1 VIAHCLDCGAER
13 QSDQC
18 PSCGL
23 TSEAAEVMLR
33 HRLLR
38 RTAVLLVGGL
48 LFVPA
53 SQVFPPLDLDLILI
67 FVGLVF
73 FTALWLVFWIDR
85 RARKGLYVE
94 ALKRI
99 FFGLVPLPWIFAI
112 LLFVNGKFDGTKPV
126 DEPARVISKLNM
138 GGPWLHTRRL
148 IVRSWRDARTL
159 ERVPVDNYN
168 YDRFRQGD
176 NVVLQV
182 QPGLLGI
189 PWVYGVYRQD

>member
-1 VIAHCLDCGAER
+1 MIAHCLDCGAER

-85 RARKGLYVE
+85 RARRGLYVE

-99 FFGLVPLPWIFAI
+99 FFGLVPLPWVFAI

>member
-1 VIAHCLDCGAER
+1 MIAHCLDCGAER
-13 QSDQC
+13 HSDQC

-73 FTALWLVFWIDR
+73 FSALWLVFWIDR
-85 RARKGLYVE
+85 RARRGQYVE

-99 FFGLVPLPWIFAI
+99 FFGLVPLPWVFAI
-112 LLFVNGKFDGTKPV
+112 FLFVNGKFDGTKPV

-148 IVRSWRDARTL
+148 IVRSWRDGRSL
-159 ERVPVDNYN
+159 ERVPVNNYN

-182 QPGLLGI
+182 QQGLLGI
-189 PWVYGVYRQD
+189 PWVFDVYRQD

>member
-99 FFGLVPLPWIFAI
+99 FFGLVPLPWVFAI

>member
-1 VIAHCLDCGAER
+1 MTAHCLDCGAETH
-13 QSDQC
+13 SNQC

-23 TSEAAEVMLR
+23 TSEAAEVVLR

-73 FTALWLVFWIDR
+73 FAALWMVFWIDR
-85 RARKGLYVE
+85 RARRGLYVE

-99 FFGLVPLPWIFAI
+99 FFGLVPLPWVFAVF
-112 LLFVNGKFDGTKPV
+112 LFVNGKFDGTKPV
-126 DEPARVISKLNM
+126 EEPARVVGKLNM

-148 IVRSWRDARTL
+148 IVRSWRDGRTL

-168 YDRFRQGD
+168 YDRFQQGD

-182 QPGLLGI
+182 QNGLLGI
-189 PWVYGVYRQD
+189 PWVVGVYRQD

>member
-1 VIAHCLDCGAER
+1 
-13 QSDQC
+13 
-18 PSCGL
+18 
-23 TSEAAEVMLR
+23 MLR

-73 FTALWLVFWIDR
+73 FTALWMVFWIDR
-85 RARKGLYVE
+85 RARRGLYVE

-99 FFGLVPLPWIFAI
+99 FFGLVPLPWVFAVF
-112 LLFVNGKFDGTKPV
+112 LFINGKFDGTKPV
-126 DEPARVISKLNM
+126 EEPARVVSKLSM

-148 IVRSWRDARTL
+148 IVRSWRDGRTL
-159 ERVPVDNYN
+159 ERVPVNNFD

-182 QPGLLGI
+182 QNGLLGI
-189 PWVYGVYRQD
+189 PWVVGVYRQD

>member
-1 VIAHCLDCGAER
+1 MTAHCLDCGAET
-13 QSDQC
+13 QSNQC

-23 TSEAAEVMLR
+23 TSEAAEVVLR

-73 FTALWLVFWIDR
+73 FTALWMVFWIDR
-85 RARKGLYVE
+85 RARRGLYVE
-94 ALKRI
+94 ALKRV
-99 FFGLVPLPWIFAI
+99 FFGLVPLPWVFATF
-112 LLFVNGKFDGTKPV
+112 LFVNGKFDGTKPV
-126 DEPARVISKLNM
+126 EEPARVVGKLSM

-148 IVRSWRDARTL
+148 IVRSWRDGRTL

-168 YDRFRQGD
+168 YDRFQQGD

-182 QPGLLGI
+182 QNGLLGI
-189 PWVYGVYRQD
+189 PWVVGVYRQD

>member
-67 FVGLVF
+67 FVGLIF